1 MEDRIEIYLLEH
13 LEAMADC
20 RTLAEASEKLN
31 ISQPT
36 LTRSIQK
43 IEKILGVTLFTRERN
58 RMYLNENGKAAVDYA
73 SRILALDAE
82 MIRYIRFL
90 DQSSK
95 MISVGSCT
103 PGPLLNMVGDLQ
115 AMHPDIKIVS
125 EVKMPDQLIS
135 GLESNEYQMII
146 LNYPIRKTGY
156 LCSFWGTEKLFIS
169 LVPDHPLAS
178 RQSLSFAEINSL
190 NMPVVSNLGIWR
202 SIIED
207 QMPDS
212 EFYAQSDLNVLG
224 KIANASTF
232 PVFDSD
238 ARINLYGANK
248 NRLTIPISD
257 KKACLE
263 CYCVCKVC
271 DRKLFPTWFPG

>member
-43 IEKILGVTLFTRERN
+43 IENILGVTLFTRERN
-58 RMYLNENGKAAVDYA
+58 RMYLNENGKMAVDYA
-73 SRILALDAE
+73 ARILALDAE
-82 MIRYIRFL
+82 MINHIRLL

-103 PGPLLNMVGDLQ
+103 PGPLLEIVGDLQ
-115 AMHPDIKIVS
+115 TMHPDKKIVS
-125 EVKMPDQLIS
+125 GVNLPDQLIA
-135 GLESNEYQMII
+135 GLETNEYQMII
-146 LNYPIRKTGY
+146 LDSPIKEAGY
-156 LCSFWGTEKLFIS
+156 LCSHWGTERLFIS
-169 LVPDHPLAS
+169 LVPDHPLAG
-178 RQSLSFAEINSL
+178 RESLSFAEINSL

-212 EFYAQSDLNVLG
+212 EFYTQSDLKILG
-224 KIANASTF
+224 EIANASTF

-238 ARINLYGANK
+238 ARIAMYGANK

-257 KKACLE
+257 KEACLE
-263 CYCVCKVC
+263 CYCICKDR
-271 DRKLFPTWFPG
+271 DRKLFSAWFPG